1 MAGAKRKP
9 KVDTNPAEPRR
20 PARRS
25 FLRTLWIGLGIV
37 ALAEAVGLAVAF
49 LRPWKPKPGADAFG
63 GVITAGSVDQF
74 EAGSV
79 TPFRRGQFYLV
90 RLEDGGFLALSRK
103 CTHLGC
109 TVNWQEDQQRFIC
122 PCHASVFDSMG
133 SVVTAPAPRP
143 LDLYEIS
150 IENRTIK
157 VDTEKPVRRLTG
169 DKSQVSRA

>member
-9 KVDTNPAEPRR
+9 PVDTNPAELRR

-25 FLRTLWIGLGIV
+25 FLRTLWIGLGVV

-49 LRPWKPKPGADAFG
+49 LRPWKPKPGADGFG

-74 EAGSV
+74 EPGSV

-90 RLEDGGFLALSRK
+90 RLDDGGFLALSRK

-109 TVNWQEDQQRFIC
+109 TVNWQKDQQRFVC
-122 PCHASVFDSMG
+122 PCHASVFDDMG

-143 LDLYEIS
+143 LDLYGIS
-150 IENRTIK
+150 IENRMIK
-157 VDTEKPVRRLTG
+157 VDTEKPLRRHLS
-169 DKSQVSRA
+169 DMSQVTRV

>member
-1 MAGAKRKP
+1 MSAKRK
-9 KVDTNPAEPRR
+9 KQVDAKPAAPQQ

-37 ALAEAVGLAVAF
+37 ALAEAAGLAVAF

-63 GVITAGSVDQF
+63 GVINAGTIDQF

-90 RLEDGGFLALSRK
+90 RLEDGGLLALSRK

-109 TVNWQEDQQRFIC
+109 TVNWQSEQQRFVC
-122 PCHASVFDSMG
+122 PCHASVFDATG
-133 SVVTAPAPRP
+133 SVLTAPAPRP
-143 LDLYEIS
+143 LDLFEIR

-157 VDTEKPVRRLTG
+157 VDTEKPVRRSVS
-169 DKSQVSRA
+169 DPSQVTRV

>member
-1 MAGAKRKP
+1 MAGAKKKP
-9 KVDTNPAEPRR
+9 KVDTKPAEPRA

-37 ALAEAVGLAVAF
+37 ALAEAVVLAVAF

-79 TPFRRGQFYLV
+79 TAFRRGQFYLV

-109 TVNWQEDQQRFIC
+109 TVNWQADQQRFVC
-122 PCHASVFDSMG
+122 PCHASVFDDTG
-133 SVVTAPAPRP
+133 SVLTAPAPRP
-143 LDLYEIS
+143 LDLFEIR

-157 VDTEKPVRRLTG
+157 VDTEKPIRRNLS
-169 DKSQVSRA
+169 DSSQVTRV